1 MDSLDKSNRNRSNR
15 NEDSADSE
23 VDRMLSNKN
32 GVNAKDLAKI
42 RDKYANNPN
51 LVDKIEQQFQEKH
64 RMISKKA
71 RKFAE
76 LIRKKYSNRQYPFH
90 VLLDKARLF
99 KVKHGLS
106 DSEFAEFQ
114 RIYELELVGM
124 KSPDVLPISTNMMKV
139 LGSINTDFYGSNMKV
154 SDNDYKYLQEI
165 LKLHASSKPL
175 HAQILLQSIQYR
187 DSSFEALTGKYHPEL
202 GQRPGD
208 SVHPVIA
215 AMFIPKIDV
224 LESHFLHSNLANI
237 VKTRYNG
244 EALTTRPDYELF
256 YALTNDPNDVV
267 CDSRSPVLDLLNRAQ
282 LQNQLWNSVLH
293 LRNGQYYDTS
303 FREFIGNVDMCK
315 LNKQDNPDLVYG
327 RFDGVVIKRL
337 LSAFSFRPTVV
348 TTRPIY
354 QVVTSIN
361 PYQQNVVPV
370 VSCVP
375 MINLRLPP
383 NMVNSDVVVL
393 KDALEQSQFFLEH
406 GVMVPRQTNIIYS
419 RGVLFFYVDRRTSVL
434 KFNDIQPFNVAR
446 MPVSIS
452 GFERLN
458 DTQVVYED
466 DLPIGND
473 MYRLRSVVLAE
484 VNNNSV
490 EKNIVVG
497 SSAIFKLYDSSKPFS
512 RAEHF
517 KYDPLNVNIPVKSN
531 NGATQYVNQS
541 PVEGIPETYNNT
553 SSKGSSFK
561 EMAQERGILFMYEL
575 VTDESKGE
583 IQY

>member
-1 MDSLDKSNRNRSNR
+1 MDSLDKSNRNHSNR

-23 VDRMLSNKN
+23 VDKMLSNKN

-124 KSPDVLPISTNMMKV
+124 KSPDVIPISTNMMKV
-139 LGSINTDFYGSNMKV
+139 LGSINTDFYGTNMKV

-224 LESHFLHSNLANI
+224 LESHFLHANLANI

-267 CDSRSPVLDLLNRAQ
+267 CDSRSPVLDLLNRVQ

-293 LRNGQYYDTS
+293 LRNGQYYNTS

-361 PYQQNVVPV
+361 PYQQNVAPV

-383 NMVNSDVVVL
+383 NMIDSDPIVL

-458 DTQVVYED
+458 DTIVDYPDE
-466 DLPIGND
+466 LPIGND
-473 MYRLRSVVLAE
+473 VYRLRSVVLAE

-497 SSAIFKLYDSSKPFS
+497 SSAIFKLYDDSKPFS
-512 RAEHF
+512 KVDHF
-517 KYDPLNVNIPVKSN
+517 KYDPLNVNVPVKSN
-531 NGATQYVNQS
+531 TNQYINQS
-541 PVEGIPETYNNT
+541 PIEGIPESYNNT
-553 SSKGSSFK
+553 NSKGSSFK